1 MEMAEGLR
9 IFFKQ
14 PWETEFRLQQPHYML
29 GVILRS
35 PVAPVLWGPE
45 DHWMLLAASLV
56 DKSKLQLRRDLVLK
70 A

>member
-1 MEMAEGLR
+1 MAEGLR
-9 IFFKQ
+9 VLFEQ
-14 PWETEFRLQQPHYML
+14 PRKTEFRLQQPHYTL

-56 DKSKLQLRRDLVLK
+56 NKSKLQLRRDLVLK